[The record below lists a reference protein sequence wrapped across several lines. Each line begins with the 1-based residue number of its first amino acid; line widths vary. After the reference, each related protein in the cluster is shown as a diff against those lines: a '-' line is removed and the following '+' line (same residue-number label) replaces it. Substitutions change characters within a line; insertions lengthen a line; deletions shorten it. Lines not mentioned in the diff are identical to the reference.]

1 MKGSLPTPF
10 RASRMRR
17 RLLCDL
23 GMLAAGYLVMP
34 IARAADAMGAG
45 VATGDAS
52 GRTAGRS
59 GESVEPPYAPVLRGH
74 SLAFPR
80 DHGMHPDFRIEWWYI
95 TGWLEVRER
104 TPRRETAGARA
115 PRDGPGPYGFQITFF
130 RVRTRHSRDNPS
142 RFAPHQL
149 LLAHAAIA
157 DPALGRLRHDQQA
170 WRAGGLAKVA
180 AGDTD
185 IELPG
190 WRLARDP
197 DDRYRA
203 EVEAEEFGYR
213 LRLAALAPPQ
223 PQGEDGYSR
232 KGPRP
237 EQASYYYSRPGL
249 RAEGLL
255 RIRDEEHEVTG
266 TGWLDHEWSS
276 ELMPEAAVGW
286 DWTGISLDDGGSL
299 LAFRL
304 RDPEGGAVHS
314 HGRLRGPDG
323 GILVDA
329 PPVFSP
335 GRVWESPRTGIRYP
349 VEWTIAVGDKLFEL
363 RPLFDDQE
371 LDARHSSGTV
381 YWEGAVTASVEGR
394 IVGRGYLELTGY
406 GAALAL

>member
-1 MKGSLPTPF
+1 MARGRRSPGRLARDLRPELRGDVRPRRRGDPARHPRRRRGLWCRGALPPAGIRRAPAPGTRARANRRHARRRGRRDGFDRLPGRMPARRRDSPDPRLRGQSRVLPLAHGHHLARRTRVGRRTGPRRPCRRGRGRGRATCHAPATRRRGTRGLVAMKGSLPTPF

-115 PRDGPGPYGFQITFF
+115 PRDGPRPYGFQITFF

-149 LLAHAAIA
+149 LLPHPAIS

-180 AGDTD
+180 AGDTG

-213 LRLAALAPPQ
+213 LRLAALA
-223 PQGEDGYSR
+223 
-232 KGPRP
+232 
-237 EQASYYYSRPGL
+237 
-249 RAEGLL
+249 
-255 RIRDEEHEVTG
+255 
-266 TGWLDHEWSS
+266 
-276 ELMPEAAVGW
+276 
-286 DWTGISLDDGGSL
+286 
-299 LAFRL
+299 
-304 RDPEGGAVHS
+304 
-314 HGRLRGPDG
+314 
-323 GILVDA
+323 
-329 PPVFSP
+329 
-335 GRVWESPRTGIRYP
+335 
-349 VEWTIAVGDKLFEL
+349 
-363 RPLFDDQE
+363 
-371 LDARHSSGTV
+371 
-381 YWEGAVTASVEGR
+381 
-394 IVGRGYLELTGY
+394 
-406 GAALAL
+406 